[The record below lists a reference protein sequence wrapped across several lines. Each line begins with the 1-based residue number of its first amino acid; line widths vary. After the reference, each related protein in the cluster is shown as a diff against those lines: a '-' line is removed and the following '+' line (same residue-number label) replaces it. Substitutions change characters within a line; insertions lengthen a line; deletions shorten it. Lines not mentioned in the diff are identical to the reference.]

1 MSIQNNNLPPPPPPP
16 QIDADTMRHGTRR
29 PIALAFALAIALVA
43 LGAVPTLAQPTV
55 TITPKGSYSSTC
67 SGTDAIPGDR
77 DCDWPGLQVDEGDRV
92 EFAIRLRDV
101 PARASGAI
109 CVSYSVSGSAY
120 NVNDLRG
127 GLLGSLLDQNDVPS
141 SNECNVLEMY
151 PQTALSFRI
160 ARDADSGDEAITF
173 TLTGVSSASGNN
185 AYTIGTP
192 SSATVVIRGSAA
204 SVNSAPSFGDNAVT
218 DRSFPDLNTAIPAF
232 QIPAATGGNGAIAYT
247 ASDLPTGL
255 TFDSMGSDA
264 CSAIRTICGTPVAA
278 ETVSVTITATD
289 EDADARSSDAGT
301 LSFTITTGG

>member
-1 MSIQNNNLPPPPPPP
+1 MSIQNNNLPPPPRK
-16 QIDADTMRHGTRR
+16 IDADTMRRGPRM
-29 PIALAFALAIALVA
+29 PIASAFALAIALVA
-43 LGAVPTLAQPTV
+43 FGAVPTLAQPAV

-92 EFAIRLRDV
+92 AFVIRLRDV
-101 PARASGAI
+101 PARASKAI
-109 CVSYSVSGSAY
+109 RVSYSVSGSAY

-127 GLLGSLLDQNDVPS
+127 GLLGSRLDQNDVPG

-160 ARDADSGDEAITF
+160 VRDADFRDEAITF

-185 AYTIGTP
+185 AYTIGPP
-192 SSATVVIRGSAA
+192 SSATVVIRGSSA

-218 DRSFPDLNTAIPAF
+218 DRSFPALNVAIPAF

-264 CSAIRTICGTPVAA
+264 CSTIRTICGTPIAA
-278 ETVSVTITATD
+278 ETVSVTIIATD
-289 EDADARSSDAGT
+289 EDADTRSSDEAT